1 MNFQDVRPSIPNDN
15 FRDQCVLVFGLTSL
29 EEATESSHHPKLAA
43 EPQRQEL
50 NDILPLDHVNEL
62 VLLGYRK
69 NQSFRFQLTSLMLL
83 ETISKN
89 DNVARQQKINCI
101 LPLTYRYSGPIP
113 SNYVSTRMTFLLI
126 YINSAAVCRASSG

>member
-83 ETISKN
+83 ERYLKTTMLLASKN
-89 DNVARQQKINCI
+89 QLYPSTHVSIQWS
-101 LPLTYRYSGPIP
+101 YS
-113 SNYVSTRMTFLLI
+113 L
-126 YINSAAVCRASSG
+126 